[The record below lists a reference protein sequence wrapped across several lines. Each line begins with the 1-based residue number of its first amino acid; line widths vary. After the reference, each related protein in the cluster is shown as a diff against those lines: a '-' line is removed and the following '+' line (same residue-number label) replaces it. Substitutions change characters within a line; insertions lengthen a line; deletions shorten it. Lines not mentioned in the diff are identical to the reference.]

1 MRERLLG
8 SSGDDLS
15 RVYFMHECGS
25 LHDVHFGS
33 VFHWDDLT
41 SDQADDVDR
50 DQAGRSRAHAPAV
63 AVSFA
68 DLLAAWQL
76 VQRLQADLGRP
87 LGDVVQSVC
96 PVCGGNDVYGDGPE
110 MYDGVV
116 SECVTCSDC
125 GSMWDDVYALVA
137 RENVTRGDRVDIAT
151 ARQSAPVVS
160 TPGGV
165 ADWLDMAYEDRNGCG
180 VEL

>member
-8 SSGDDLS
+8 ASGADLS

-25 LHDVHFGS
+25 LHDVWFGS

-63 AVSFA
+63 AVPFA

-76 VQRLQADLGRP
+76 VQRLQENASLGEDGSKMSRVAADVFSVLGVSLSDLLSAWRRERE
-87 LGDVVQSVC
+87 SV
-96 PVCGGNDVYGDGPE
+96 
-110 MYDGVV
+110 
-116 SECVTCSDC
+116 S
-125 GSMWDDVYALVA
+125 
-137 RENVTRGDRVDIAT
+137 
-151 ARQSAPVVS
+151 
-160 TPGGV
+160 
-165 ADWLDMAYEDRNGCG
+165 
-180 VEL
+180 